1 MSRTIPR
8 IAPIVPYGLDV
19 PFASF
24 CAAAHGNYKFNYVT
38 DRGNASMKF
47 FEHPVYIHA
56 HGVVRIPKD
65 QYGKTVVSILP
76 DEASFVRSVETD
88 IMQQLERIIAM
99 AEPGVNIGAL
109 PLKSITYE
117 NLVKVRVNKTVG
129 QDLEGKLVD
138 NEKHEDVLQKGV
150 KLLMTLEINGLY
162 HSDVSRGVIARVH
175 CYRLVETF

>member
-24 CAAAHGNYKFNYVT
+24 CSAAHGNFKFNYVT

-47 FEHPVYIHA
+47 FDHPVYIHS
-56 HGVVRIPKD
+56 HGIVRIPKD
-65 QYGKTVVSILP
+65 QYGKTVFSILA
-76 DEASFVRSVETD
+76 DEASFVRTVETD
-88 IMQQLERIIAM
+88 IMQQLEHIIAM
-99 AEPGVNIGAL
+99 AEPGVNISSL
-109 PLKSITYE
+109 PMKSITYE
-117 NLVKVRVNKTVG
+117 NLVKLRMNKTVG

-138 NEKHEDVLQKGV
+138 QDKHGDVLQKGAKV
-150 KLLMTLEINGLY
+150 LMTLEINGLY

-175 CYRLVETF
+175 CYRAVETF